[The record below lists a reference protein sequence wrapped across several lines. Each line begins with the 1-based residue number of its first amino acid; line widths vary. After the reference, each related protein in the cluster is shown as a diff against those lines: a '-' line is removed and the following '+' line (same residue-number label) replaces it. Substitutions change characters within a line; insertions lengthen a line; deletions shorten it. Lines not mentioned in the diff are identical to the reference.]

1 MESPFSGLRLP
12 PRSRRT
18 MLLLYLFF
26 FPRFKKNLNRY
37 EDAPSFDHHFLFELV
52 YVNVYLRA
60 LMVEVIK
67 KVFLCRLL
75 RENYTKLHLIESA
88 SNEAAIEIFFH
99 F

>member
-1 MESPFSGLRLP
+1 
-12 PRSRRT
+12 

-26 FPRFKKNLNRY
+26 FPRFKNLNRY
-37 EDAPSFDHHFLFELV
+37 EDAPRFDHHFLFELV

-67 KVFLCRLL
+67 KVFLCWLL
-75 RENYTKLHLIESA
+75 RVNYTKLHLIESA